1 MKIGQVGLGY
11 VGLVNAAVLS
21 NHGNLLIGV
30 DVDRSKID
38 ALTKGIVPIFEPD
51 LERYLIDGR
60 KNLIFS
66 YDYSSLSECEAIF
79 ITVPTP
85 NISGNI
91 DLSYV
96 INACDEVAKI
106 NRSAILIIKSTVIPG
121 TASHISARTGMKV
134 ISNPEFTREGSAI
147 YDTEHPDRIVI
158 GGGPSDIVKDIW
170 KFTDAP
176 VIITT
181 NANAEL
187 IKYASNAF
195 LATKISFINQMAD
208 LCEKIPGADVNVV
221 AKGMGLDKRIGKEFL
236 KAGLGFGGSCF
247 PKDTQALITFARS
260 KGVDMSIVRE
270 VYEYNENRISLILQN
285 TKKRGISFSG
295 SRVCVLGLSFKDL
308 TNDLRESRSI
318 LLISRLKEEGAV
330 INAYDPVI
338 KGLDGVNIC
347 KDIRTCIDESEIVI
361 TATEWRD
368 FADIPPEMF
377 EGKTVLDFRRILDP
391 EKYNIKM
398 GVGLGKN

>member
-21 NHGNLLIGV
+21 NHGNLVTGM
-30 DVDRSKID
+30 DVDHSKID
-38 ALTKGIVPIFEPD
+38 ALDKGIVPIFEPD
-51 LERYLIDGR
+51 LEKYLISGR

-66 YDYSSLSECEAIF
+66 DDYSALSDCESIF

-96 INACDEVAKI
+96 IKAADEVAKV
-106 NRSAILIIKSTVIPG
+106 NRSAILIIKSTVVPG
-121 TASHISARTGMKV
+121 TASFISARTGMKV
-134 ISNPEFTREGSAI
+134 ISNPEFTREGNAI

-158 GGGPSDIVKDIW
+158 GGEPADIVKEIW
-170 KFTDAP
+170 DFTSSP
-176 VIITT
+176 VIVTT

-221 AKGMGLDKRIGKEFL
+221 ANGMGLDKRIGKEFL

-260 KGVDMSIVRE
+260 KGIDMSILRE
-270 VYEYNENRISLILQN
+270 VYGYNENRVSQILQN
-285 TKKRGISFSG
+285 TMERGISFSG

-318 LLISRLKEEGAV
+318 LLISRLKEKGAV

-338 KGLDGVNIC
+338 KNLEGVNIC
-347 KDIRTCIDESEIVI
+347 KDMQTCISESDIVV

-368 FADIPPEMF
+368 FANMPIKML
-377 EGKTVLDFRRILDP
+377 EGKTVLDFRRILNP
-391 EKYNIKM
+391 EKYDVKM

>member
-21 NHGNLLIGV
+21 NHGNLVIGV
-30 DVDRSKID
+30 DVDHSKID
-38 ALTKGIVPIFEPD
+38 ALTKGMVPIFEPD
-51 LERYLIDGR
+51 LEKYLISGR

-66 YDYSSLSECEAIF
+66 DDYSALSECEAIF

-96 INACDEVAKI
+96 TKAADEVAKI
-106 NRSAILIIKSTVIPG
+106 NRSAILIIKSTVVPG
-121 TASHISARTGMKV
+121 TASFISERTGMKV
-134 ISNPEFTREGSAI
+134 ISNPEFTREGNAI

-158 GGGPSDIVKDIW
+158 GGEPCDVVKEIWSFTGSPAIV
-170 KFTDAP
+170 
-176 VIITT
+176 TT

-221 AKGMGLDKRIGKEFL
+221 ANGMGLDKRIGKEFL

-260 KGVDMSIVRE
+260 KGIDMSILRE
-270 VYEYNENRISLILQN
+270 VYGYNENRVSQILQN
-285 TKKRGISFSG
+285 TMERGISFSG

-318 LLISRLKEEGAV
+318 LLISRLKEKGAV

-338 KGLDGVNIC
+338 KNLEGVNIC
-347 KDIRTCIDESEIVI
+347 KDMQTCISESDIVV

-368 FADIPPEMF
+368 FANMPIKML

-391 EKYNIKM
+391 EKYDIKM